1 MWFET
6 IVISVENESHVEV
19 LTQHFAGRLAV
30 LDASAAAQ
38 VKVFMDSG
46 SSITAMSEKLV
57 QAGGDDANRVNAGV
71 CWACVCGDIVGPEV
85 R

>member
-1 MWFET
+1 MN
-6 IVISVENESHVEV
+6 SVENESHVEV

-30 LDASAAAQ
+30 PDASAAAQ

-71 CWACVCGDIVGPEV
+71 CWACACG
-85 R
+85 